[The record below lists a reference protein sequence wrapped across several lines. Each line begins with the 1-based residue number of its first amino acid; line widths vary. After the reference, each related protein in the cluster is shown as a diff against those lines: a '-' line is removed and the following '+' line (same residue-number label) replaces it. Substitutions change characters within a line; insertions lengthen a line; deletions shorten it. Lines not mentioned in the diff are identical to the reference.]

1 MNNIINQKARIGKNV
16 KIDPF
21 TIIHEDV
28 EIGEGSWI
36 GSNVTIFPGAR
47 IGKNCQI
54 YPGSVIASSPQDL
67 KFNNEKTI
75 AKIGDNSIIREYVTI
90 NKGTAATK
98 KTEVGENCF
107 IMAYCHIAHDCIVGH
122 NCIIAN
128 AVNLAG
134 HVTIENN
141 VVMGGL
147 CAVKQ
152 FLNIGKY
159 CMISGGSLIR
169 KDVPPFIKVAK
180 EPIKFIGINIIGL
193 TRNNFS
199 EKKIKTIKNSYRI
212 LAQKGYNTSQAISI
226 LEKKENLNKEEK
238 EIINFINK
246 SKNGIIKF

>member
-1 MNNIINQKARIGKNV
+1 MNIINPNAKIGKNV
-16 KIDPF
+16 KIDSF
-21 TIIHEDV
+21 TTIHEDV

-47 IGKNCQI
+47 IGNNCKV
-54 YPGSVIASSPQDL
+54 YPGAVIASTPQDL

-75 AKIGDNSIIREYVTI
+75 AKIGDNSIIREFVTI
-90 NKGTAATK
+90 NRGTAVTK
-98 KTEVGENCF
+98 KTEVGKNCF
-107 IMAYCHIAHDCIVGH
+107 IMAYCHIAHDCTIGD

-134 HVTIENN
+134 HVNIENS

-152 FLNIGKY
+152 FLTIGKY
-159 CMISGGSLIR
+159 SMISGGSLVR

-180 EPIKFIGINIIGL
+180 EPLKFIGINIIGL
-193 TRNNFS
+193 KRNNFT
-199 EKKIKTIKNSYRI
+199 EENIKNIKNSYR
-212 LAQKGYNTSQAISI
+212 LFSQKGYNISQTINI
-226 LEKKENLNKEEK
+226 LEKKDILSKEEQ
-238 EIINFINK
+238 EIINFINN